1 MSSLRPPT
9 RLHPAHALGVY
20 AEPLASGRRVVVVGD
35 ASQDV
40 AAVLAEAGARTVHVY
55 DPDRERAK
63 DHAATSSRTI
73 TIRELPAE
81 FEMRDGAFDL
91 AVVPDLAAIPDP
103 PGLLARLRRLVGQ
116 EGAVL
121 VAAQNPDFVGP
132 GPETIDYSD
141 LYDMV
146 SMQFEHV
153 RMIGQIPFAGVTLAE
168 LGLEGDPEVSVD
180 TRLAPDDKT
189 PHAFLALGS
198 QQDVSLAPY
207 ALVEL
212 PPAPVVVKDDTPLRA
227 ALAEARL
234 KAELFAAQLE
244 ESRATTQRAASDAE
258 AARAR
263 RVQELEGHLAAVEA
277 RAGEH
282 FVRAER
288 LAQEAT
294 ALEEEVT
301 RLRGR
306 GIELEQ
312 EVMRLQG
319 RSVDLAEQTSDYK
332 RMRAISEIELT
343 AARASITELEERLGA
358 YATELEAARNA
369 VLVPAIDAEAVARL
383 ADRADQAERALEMIA
398 QLESDLM
405 NAGELHSGE
414 LGQIESLLRERGK
427 TIKHLEHELV
437 RRERLVRELVAAME
451 EARHAPGAPVAHEGP
466 SPEAAELARE
476 NESLRKKL
484 DELALAFAR
493 QKGDAQAQ
501 EWKVSELEQRLAMAA
516 SAVAPQATLAQ
527 ATPKASPVSHDGEA
541 ESVAAVGALRAELD
555 ALRQAM
561 SQEHEAR
568 VRAESGEALTKAQT
582 ELARQATLIE
592 QLSRELEAM
601 DTRGRPRPERLA
613 D

>member
-1 MSSLRPPT
+1 MSSTRPPT

-20 AEPLASGRRVVVVGD
+20 AEPLATGRRVVLVGD
-35 ASQDV
+35 SSQEV
-40 AAVLAEAGARTVHVY
+40 AAVLAEAGARAVHVY
-55 DPDRERAK
+55 DPNRERAR
-63 DHAATSSRTI
+63 DNAGTSRTI
-73 TIRELPAE
+73 TVRELPAE

-103 PGLLARLRRLVGQ
+103 PGLLARLRRLVGPD
-116 EGAVL
+116 GAVL

-180 TRLAPDDKT
+180 TRLGTEDKT

-198 QQDVSLAPY
+198 QHDAVLAPY

-212 PPAPVVVKDDTPLRA
+212 PTAPVVVKDDAPLRA

-234 KAELFAAQLE
+234 KVELFAAQLE
-244 ESRATTQRAASDAE
+244 ESRTATQRAASDAE

-306 GIELEQ
+306 SVELEQ

-319 RSVDLAEQTSDYK
+319 RGVELEEQTSDYK

-343 AARASITELEERLGA
+343 AARASISELEERLGA

-383 ADRADQAERALEMIA
+383 AERADQAERALETIA
-398 QLESDLM
+398 QLESDLV

-427 TIKHLEHELV
+427 TIKHLEHEIV
-437 RRERLVRELVAAME
+437 RRERLVKELVAALE
-451 EARHAPGAPVAHEGP
+451 EARHAPGAAVAHEGP
-466 SPEAAELARE
+466 SPEVATLARE
-476 NESLRKKL
+476 NQALRHKL

-501 EWKVSELEQRLAMAA
+501 EWKLSELEQRLAMAA
-516 SAVAPQATLAQ
+516 ASAPQAT
-527 ATPKASPVSHDGEA
+527 P
-541 ESVAAVGALRAELD
+541 AAPAPAAAPDADSQALRAELD

-561 SQEHEAR
+561 AQEHEAR